1 MINEKKLREIIGR
14 TTEQWRTNRRE
25 IFSCFDADKLWERV
39 RAFNDLEPDADF
51 EKALKSITYGE
62 PNKRNVMV
70 VAISEMGPDEGE
82 TLAEALELSLD
93 RAFLTLWDRGALSSL
108 LVLDEIP
115 ARAQK
120 AMDRIASRVEA
131 AKPKPKVQVAP
142 PPQPVNPVAQCVKD
156 FHELGMQAFK
166 QKYMNDTR
174 NRIFYETA
182 IDRGLR

>member
-93 RAFLTLWDRGALSSL
+93 RAFLTLWDRGALNSL
-108 LVLDEIP
+108 LVVGEIP
-115 ARAQK
+115 ARAQRE
-120 AMDRIASRVEA
+120 MDRIAARVKA
-131 AKPKPKVQVAP
+131 AKPEPKIQVAP
-142 PPQPVNPVAQCVKD
+142 PRVQVDPIDQCVKD
-156 FHELGMQAFK
+156 FHEMGMQAFK
-166 QKYMNDTR
+166 RKYMDDTR
-174 NRIFYETA
+174 GRVHYEAA
-182 IDRGLR
+182 IDRGLI